1 LRAEKEDSGPFCEQM
16 NHLGTLSPRHLDVL
30 HAIVQNHIE
39 TGEPVASRT
48 IARKYPM
55 SPASIRSMMADL
67 LEEGYLSQP
76 HTSAG
81 RVPTERAYE
90 SYVKTLFGSR
100 IVQTELDRLQ
110 VEMQR
115 AGTVEGRIE
124 RSSKLLSEIT
134 RTFAIAAAIPT
145 ENQILD
151 QVELLALPDRRVLM
165 VVVTRDR
172 MVRNKVI
179 TVDDYV
185 SQDELVSIR
194 NYINYNFGGWLL
206 NNIHRELKRRL
217 DLESAA
223 YDAILKRVSV
233 FYSLGLLD
241 LGSVPEVHVEG
252 AENLIGLD
260 LHLTRERMRELF
272 RALEEKK
279 RVLQLLE
286 RFLEQ
291 RDGGLSIKVG
301 LSDLHPSMGELSLIG
316 VRLDLPNG
324 LEAHVAVI
332 GPMRM
337 NYIRAVSA
345 VLHVG
350 QAFKTSTM

>member
-1 LRAEKEDSGPFCEQM
+1 M
-16 NHLGTLSPRHLDVL
+16 NHLGSLSQRHFDVL
-30 HAIVQNHIE
+30 HAIVQSYIE

-55 SPASIRSMMADL
+55 SAASIRNMMADL
-67 LEEGYLSQP
+67 LEQGYLSQP

-81 RVPTERAYE
+81 RVPTERAYQ

-100 IVQTELDRLQ
+100 IVQGELERLQ
-110 VEMQR
+110 AEIQK
-115 AGTVEGRIE
+115 ASSVEGRIE
-124 RSSKLLSEIT
+124 RSSKLLTEIT
-134 RTFAIAAAIPT
+134 RNFGIAAAIP
-145 ENQILD
+145 NQNQTLD

-172 MVRNKVI
+172 IVRNKVI
-179 TVDDYV
+179 TVDDAI
-185 SQDELVSIR
+185 SQEELISIR
-194 NYINYNFGGWLL
+194 NYINYNFSGWMLHS
-206 NNIHRELKRRL
+206 IHRELKRRFE
-217 DLESAA
+217 LESAT
-223 YDAILKRVSV
+223 YDAILKRVNL
-233 FYSLGLLD
+233 FYSKGLLD
-241 LGSVPEVHVEG
+241 LGLMPEVHFEG

-272 RALEEKK
+272 RTLEEKK

-291 RDGGLSIKVG
+291 RDGELSIQVG

-316 VRLDLPNG
+316 VRLALPNG
-324 LEAHVAVI
+324 LEAHVAVL

-337 NYIRAVSA
+337 NYSRAASA

>member
-1 LRAEKEDSGPFCEQM
+1 M
-16 NHLGTLSPRHLDVL
+16 NQLGTLSPRHLEVL
-30 HAIVQNHIE
+30 HAIVQNYIE

-55 SPASIRSMMADL
+55 SSASIRNMMADL

-81 RVPTERAYE
+81 RVPTEKAYE
-90 SYVKTLFGSR
+90 SYAKTVVGSR
-100 IVQTELDRLQ
+100 LVQVELDRLH

-124 RSSKLLSEIT
+124 RSSKILSEIT
-134 RTFAIAAAIPT
+134 RNFGIAAAIPT

-151 QVELLALPDRRVLM
+151 QVELIALPEKRVLM

-179 TVDDYV
+179 TVDDQV
-185 SQDELVSIR
+185 PQDELVSIR
-194 NYINYNFGGWLL
+194 NYINYNFGGWVLH
-206 NNIHRELKRRL
+206 NIHRELKRRL
-217 DLESAA
+217 ELESAA
-223 YDAILKRVSV
+223 YDAILKRVNL
-233 FYSLGLLD
+233 FYSRGLLD
-241 LGSVPEVHVEG
+241 LGLMPEVHFEG

-286 RFLEQ
+286 RFLEKS
-291 RDGGLSIKVG
+291 DSGFSIKVG
-301 LSDLHPSMGELSLIG
+301 LSDLHPSMSELAIIG

-324 LEAHVAVI
+324 LEAHVAVL

-337 NYIRAVSA
+337 NYNRAVSA

-350 QAFKTSTM
+350 QAFKTSAM